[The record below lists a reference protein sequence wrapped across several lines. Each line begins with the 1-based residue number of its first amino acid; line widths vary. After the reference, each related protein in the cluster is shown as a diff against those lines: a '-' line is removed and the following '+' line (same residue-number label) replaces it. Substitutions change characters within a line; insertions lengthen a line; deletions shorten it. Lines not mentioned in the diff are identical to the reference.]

1 MFSWQFTTHKD
12 RPKSWYLIALV
23 VVLFLVI
30 YGIYEWL
37 YLMSVV
43 SFLFAGVYIM
53 MENNTN
59 PITSVLVDEQKIK
72 VNSSVYELSKI
83 SRFAYLSDNEKV
95 MMLRIFPKKSIA
107 TIIDIPLTEEVDTV
121 ALREF
126 LETKI
131 EFDADVDWGKSD
143 RIIHAMR
150 L

>member
-1 MFSWQFTTHKD
+1 
-12 RPKSWYLIALV
+12 
-23 VVLFLVI
+23 
-30 YGIYEWL
+30 
-37 YLMSVV
+37 MSVV

-83 SRFAYLSDNEKV
+83 SRFAYLSDYEKV